1 MESLAS
7 HLGAAAA
14 SSNGAVRNAAAEGLR
29 ALGGE
34 VAAKQVR
41 PLLSAERPRELRL
54 LALSILAKVRPAEV
68 AAAAEP
74 LLAEA
79 AKAADALPVW
89 RTLTTV
95 DVGVAQ
101 KLAGEQREKLSAVA
115 KEAGVQAA
123 RELGRRGAGLEEALK
138 GKTAQQA
145 ATNSPQVWA
154 KLVQERGNSAKGEL
168 LYHSNRLNCVQC
180 HQVGGAGGKLGPDM
194 STIGA
199 SAPLDYVIESVLMP
213 AAKVK
218 EGYHGV
224 NYTLTDG
231 GAMTGVPFEENATA
245 VRIRVPGG
253 LEMDVPKAKVKS
265 SEIIGS
271 LMPAGLVDAL
281 SEEEKIN
288 LFAFLGSVG
297 RPGAYDASNGG
308 VARSWRILA
317 KADDALAGR
326 ALSTAGAAYTLTDG
340 RLLPEHWELP
350 LAMAGATDEV
360 FAVAKFQLGA
370 AANVNLAVAGGEK
383 VWVDGQPFES
393 GAKSLGAGEHTL
405 TVSVKSKHL
414 PAVLKA
420 TADNARF
427 VTP

>member
-1 MESLAS
+1 
-7 HLGAAAA
+7 LGSAAA
-14 SSNGAVRNAAAEGLR
+14 GANAGLRNAAAEGLR

-34 VAAKQVR
+34 AAAKEVR
-41 PLLSAERPRELRL
+41 PLLGVERPREMRL
-54 LALSILAKVRPAEV
+54 LALAVLAKVRPAEV
-68 AAAAEP
+68 AAAALP
-74 LLAEA
+74 MLAD
-79 AKAADALPVW
+79 AKQAADALPVW
-89 RTLTTV
+89 RTLTTA
-95 DVGVAQ
+95 DVGIAQ
-101 KLAGEQREKLSAVA
+101 KIAGEQREQLSAVA
-115 KEAGVQAA
+115 KEGGLQAA
-123 RELGRRGAGLEEALK
+123 RELGRRGAPLEEALK
-138 GKTAQQA
+138 GKPAQQA
-145 ATNSPQVWA
+145 ATNSPQAWA

-180 HQVGGAGGKLGPDM
+180 HQIGGAGGKLGPDM

-199 SAPLDYVIESVLMP
+199 SAPLDYVVESVLMP

-224 NYTLTDG
+224 SYTLTDG

-253 LEMDVPKAKVKS
+253 LELDVPKAKIKS

-281 SEEEKIN
+281 TEGEKIN

-297 RPGAYDASNGG
+297 RPGAFDASNGG
-308 VARSWRILA
+308 VARAWRILT

-326 ALSTAGAAYTLTDG
+326 ALATAGSAYTLTDG
-340 RLLPEHWELP
+340 RLLPEHWEMP
-350 LAMAGATDEV
+350 LAMAGAAEEV

-370 AANVNLAVAGGEK
+370 AAKVDLSVSGGEK
-383 VWVDGQPFES
+383 VWVDGQPYQP
-393 GAKSLGAGEHTL
+393 GARSFAPGEHTVA
-405 TVSVKSKHL
+405 VSVKSKNL
-414 PAVLKA
+414 PPVLKL

>member
-1 MESLAS
+1 
-7 HLGAAAA
+7 
-14 SSNGAVRNAAAEGLR
+14 LR

-34 VAAKQVR
+34 ASAQQVR
-41 PLLSAERPRELRL
+41 PLLSSERPREVRL

-68 AAAAEP
+68 VAAAAP
-74 LLAEA
+74 LLADASQPAE
-79 AKAADALPVW
+79 ALPVW
-89 RTLTTV
+89 RTLTAA

-101 KLAGEQREKLSAVA
+101 KVAAAQRDQLSPVA
-115 KEAGVQAA
+115 KEAGLQAA
-123 RELGRRGAGLEEALK
+123 RELGRRGTALEEAIK
-138 GKTAQQA
+138 GKSAQQTA
-145 ATNSPQVWA
+145 AAPQAWA
-154 KLVQERGNSAKGEL
+154 KLVQERGNAAKGEL

-180 HQVGGAGGKLGPDM
+180 HQIGGAGGKLGPDM

-199 SAPLDYVIESVLMP
+199 SAPLDYVIESVLQP

-224 NYTLTDG
+224 SYTLTDG

-253 LEMDVPKAKVKS
+253 LEMDVPKAKIKAT
-265 SEIIGS
+265 EIVGS

-281 SEEEKIN
+281 SEDEKIH

-308 VARSWRILA
+308 VARIWRILTNQE
-317 KADDALAGR
+317 DALSGR
-326 ALSTAGAAYTLTDG
+326 LLTTAGAAYTLTDG

-350 LAMAGATDEV
+350 LAMAGSAGELY
-360 FAVAKFQLGA
+360 AVAKFQLGA
-370 AANVNLAVAGGEK
+370 AASVALAVSGGDK
-383 VWVDGQPFES
+383 VWVDGRPFEP
-393 GAKSLGAGEHTL
+393 GAKAFEAGEHTVV
-405 TVSVKSKHL
+405 VSVKPKNL
-414 PAVLKA
+414 PSVLKL
-420 TADNARF
+420 TADHARF